1 MERREFIGLVGGAA
15 VAWPLGARAQR
26 LAKIPHVVY
35 LSPANNPSQEGF
47 YRTQLRALGYVEG
60 QNIHLDV
67 RNAGGSIDRLPE
79 LAEKIAQEGNVD
91 VILAM
96 STPAALAAHGATKT
110 IPIVAF
116 AAVDPVT
123 SGLAQS
129 LARPGGN
136 VTGIAVFS
144 EETTVKR
151 LELIREVAPR
161 AVRLATIIT
170 KVSKVAQNL
179 ESIVETGRKLGFAV
193 EILNIDGHA
202 SLAEAL
208 SPETLAGFDAL
219 VFVPDVVLT
228 ARLAEVVKLV
238 GLSKKPT
245 IFASPDWVDGGG
257 LMSFGPD
264 FLDAGHLLV
273 LQLDRILKG
282 EKPADLPFDR
292 PTKFQFTIN
301 LLTAR
306 AMGIELSPALLARA
320 DRVVE

>member
-1 MERREFIGLVGGAA
+1 MKRRKFIGLVGGAA
-15 VAWPLGARAQR
+15 VTWPLRARAQR
-26 LAKIPHVVY
+26 PAKIPHVVY

-47 YRTQLRALGYVEG
+47 YRAQLRALGYVEG

-67 RNAGGSIDRLPE
+67 LNAGGNIDRLPE
-79 LAEKIAQEGNVD
+79 LAEKIAQEGSVD
-91 VILAM
+91 VILAI

-116 AAVDPVT
+116 TAVDPVT

-144 EETTVKR
+144 EETTAKR

-193 EILNIDGHA
+193 EILNIDDHA

-238 GLSKKPT
+238 GSSKKPT

-292 PTKFQFTIN
+292 PTKFQLTIN
-301 LLTAR
+301 LLTAH
-306 AMGIELSPALLARA
+306 AMGIDLSPALLARA